1 MNMEQPKMNV
11 DLSQAVDLE
20 CNECANKTFT
30 PAFVLKKIS
39 ALLSPTGKETMV
51 PVQIF
56 ECSRCHGVP
65 EQFVS
70 AFGPFDDT
78 VGNEQ

>member
-1 MNMEQPKMNV
+1 MEQPRMNV
-11 DLSQAVDLE
+11 DLSQATDLE
-20 CNECANKTFT
+20 CAECSNKTFA
-30 PAFVLKKIS
+30 PAFVLKRIS

-56 ECSRCHGVP
+56 ECSKCHVVP

-70 AFGPFDDT
+70 AFGAFDSSQLD
-78 VGNEQ
+78 EQ

>member
-1 MNMEQPKMNV
+1 MNMDQTKLNV

-20 CNECANKTFT
+20 CNECSNKTFT
-30 PAFVLKKIS
+30 PAFVLKKLS

-56 ECSRCHGVP
+56 ECTKCHGVP

-70 AFGPFDDT
+70 AFGPFDGGVED
-78 VGNEQ
+78 EQ

>member
-1 MNMEQPKMNV
+1 MEQPKLNV

-20 CNECANKTFT
+20 CADCSNKTFT

-56 ECSRCHGVP
+56 ECSRCHQVP

-70 AFGPFDDT
+70 AFGPFDGASDD
-78 VGNEQ
+78 EQ